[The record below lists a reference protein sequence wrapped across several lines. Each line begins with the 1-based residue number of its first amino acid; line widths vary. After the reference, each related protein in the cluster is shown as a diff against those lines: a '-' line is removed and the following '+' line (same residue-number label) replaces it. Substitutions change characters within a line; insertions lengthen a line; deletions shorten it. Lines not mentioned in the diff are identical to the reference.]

1 MFEINRLRKNERLSY
16 RQKVIRYLIYK
27 LRARVIFLFL
37 KINSK
42 LFNLYVKKEFNKRVC
57 FFVPTTI
64 ICSKFKKDLTIYINP
79 EYLNLNLKDWLK
91 VDGKSIINIS
101 YYFFGDGNWEN
112 ISSDISKSIVY
123 KELLD
128 LKNVNMDY
136 KSSKHYLSYVQKM
149 NKNNPTTKQHKIL
162 NTYKS
167 IDSYFERFINLYNSI
182 KEKGVLKADNFKKE
196 KENKAIGI
204 AVNSNGEILKLP
216 GAQHRVVISKILNL
230 EKIPVEIR
238 LIHKEYIEKIMNLY
252 NLNYDGA
259 ILKIVYLMQEKY
271 QVEKSDKR

>member
-1 MFEINRLRKNERLSY
+1 MFEINRLRKNEKLTN
-16 RQKVIRYLIYK
+16 RQKGIRYLIYK
-27 LRARVIFLFL
+27 LKARVIYLFL
-37 KINSK
+37 KINSSF
-42 LFNLYVKKEFNKRVC
+42 FNFYIKKEFNKKLC
-57 FFVPTTI
+57 FFVPTDI
-64 ICSKFKKDLTIYINP
+64 IYSKFKKDLTIYINP
-79 EYLNLNLKDWLK
+79 AYLNLTLKDWLK
-91 VDGKSIINIS
+91 VDQNIVNTS

-112 ISSDISKSIVY
+112 ISSDITKSIVY

-149 NKNNPTTKQHKIL
+149 DKNNPTTKQHKIL
-162 NTYKS
+162 NTHEA

-182 KEKGVLKADNFKKE
+182 KEKGVLEANNFKKE

-204 AVNSNGEILKLP
+204 AVNSDGKIVKLP

-252 NLNYDGA
+252 NLNYDEA
-259 ILKIVYLMQEKY
+259 ILKIVYLTQEKY
-271 QVEKSDKR
+271 QVEKRDKK

>member
-1 MFEINRLRKNERLSY
+1 
-16 RQKVIRYLIYK
+16 
-27 LRARVIFLFL
+27 
-37 KINSK
+37 
-42 LFNLYVKKEFNKRVC
+42 
-57 FFVPTTI
+57 
-64 ICSKFKKDLTIYINP
+64 
-79 EYLNLNLKDWLK
+79 
-91 VDGKSIINIS
+91 
-101 YYFFGDGNWEN
+101 
-112 ISSDISKSIVY
+112 
-123 KELLD
+123 
-128 LKNVNMDY
+128 
-136 KSSKHYLSYVQKM
+136 M

-162 NTYKS
+162 NTYEA

-196 KENKAIGI
+196 IENKAIGI

>member
-1 MFEINRLRKNERLSY
+1 M
-16 RQKVIRYLIYK
+16 
-27 LRARVIFLFL
+27 
-37 KINSK
+37 
-42 LFNLYVKKEFNKRVC
+42 
-57 FFVPTTI
+57 
-64 ICSKFKKDLTIYINP
+64 
-79 EYLNLNLKDWLK
+79 NLKDWLK
-91 VDGKSIINIS
+91 VDENIVNTS

-136 KSSKHYLSYVQKM
+136 KSSKHYLSYVQRM

-162 NTYKS
+162 NTYQA

-271 QVEKSDKR
+271 QVEKLDKR